1 MKRFLLLGLISFFS
15 FLNTSYAIDY
25 KKSVEDY
32 NINEVFNSE
41 VLANEKKD
49 NEIKKLEEIKKY
61 VLKTGGFYSYNISV
75 NPILSDDKVTKV
87 FESID
92 DYKKN
97 IFLYEKEY
105 KNALFIIKLNERFKD
120 REHLDKRIDLL
131 SNEFDDFSYK
141 ISNDY
146 EYRPKSINVVKATLK
161 EAEDLVNDIKS
172 KHVEVSGGISKVR
185 DESLDKVVI
194 SNEIKDTFDNYDDAL
209 KLKNSLVTSNDEYEI
224 DANISKE
231 SKQVETQKEDISK
244 VFESL
249 NEAENYINDLKNK
262 GYDVSNLT
270 TELQSFEESIWSVD
284 NSVIVNPGTVDNKK
298 FEYGHFDIVLINDFV
313 KIDKEGNKSNV
324 RGNIVI
330 NKVVVKNNDTTKTIK
345 MDNPSKDPNGGY
357 YEYASK
363 VRHGLEITNKS
374 LVTITGSV
382 LYNDISL
389 PFTISGYLSETQN
402 VCKGKG
408 STKGFD
414 LKFKSVTI
422 KENKVI
428 IDTKLVNNYK
438 VSGTISKKENKD
450 FYVVRYTKTNK
461 GYNYK
466 VCLDYKE
473 RDLIYVLNG
482 NINIEHK
489 IYDYLLNG
497 YGRGY
502 MLYGDVLVRYVDKNG
517 KEISKNDYFY
527 DRVNNSYS
535 TNPKDLTSKGY
546 VYTSLYTISKDGYGT
561 SGKFINDRIII
572 TYIYDKDKV
581 HTVQTGVDIN
591 NGYLISLG
599 ISSLGLVSLV
609 FLKKKFS

>member
-1 MKRFLLLGLISFFS
+1 MHLHILYNFFNIFKDNLVFLHKIIYKKVLAFYRFISYYFTS
-15 FLNTSYAIDY
+15 FL
-25 KKSVEDY
+25 
-32 NINEVFNSE
+32 
-41 VLANEKKD
+41 
-49 NEIKKLEEIKKY
+49 EI
-61 VLKTGGFYSYNISV
+61 
-75 NPILSDDKVTKV
+75 
-87 FESID
+87 
-92 DYKKN
+92 N
-97 IFLYEKEY
+97 IFL
-105 KNALFIIKLNERFKD
+105 IIP
-120 REHLDKRIDLL
+120 
-131 SNEFDDFSYK
+131 S
-141 ISNDY
+141 
-146 EYRPKSINVVKATLK
+146 PK
-161 EAEDLVNDIKS
+161 
-172 KHVEVSGGISKVR
+172 H
-185 DESLDKVVI
+185 
-194 SNEIKDTFDNYDDAL
+194 
-209 KLKNSLVTSNDEYEI
+209 
-224 DANISKE
+224 
-231 SKQVETQKEDISK
+231 
-244 VFESL
+244 
-249 NEAENYINDLKNK
+249 
-262 GYDVSNLT
+262 
-270 TELQSFEESIWSVD
+270 
-284 NSVIVNPGTVDNKK
+284 
-298 FEYGHFDIVLINDFV
+298 
-313 KIDKEGNKSNV
+313 
-324 RGNIVI
+324 
-330 NKVVVKNNDTTKTIK
+330 
-345 MDNPSKDPNGGY
+345 
-357 YEYASK
+357 
-363 VRHGLEITNKS
+363 
-374 LVTITGSV
+374 
-382 LYNDISL
+382 
-389 PFTISGYLSETQN
+389 
-402 VCKGKG
+402 
-408 STKGFD
+408 
-414 LKFKSVTI
+414 
-422 KENKVI
+422 KVI